1 VSKAVDEKNRGLPRS
16 EVGLSL
22 MEAIVGILA
31 ALILGSVL
39 LHVIRLGYAMYKLN
53 SATNEVAD
61 QLNKAR
67 EIAMRDGRKVSVI
80 FDAEEN
86 KFGIDLNNNNKLD
99 RGEAEEMPEGV
110 TFSESAV
117 FSFTPAGTPPQKTKL
132 PSITISNARNSR
144 SISVSSLGS
153 IEIDEIE

>member
-1 VSKAVDEKNRGLPRS
+1 MSKVLSEKNRSGLGS
-16 EVGLSL
+16 EAGLSL
-22 MEAIVGILA
+22 MEAIVGVLA

-61 QLNKAR
+61 QLSRAR

-86 KFGIDLNNNNKLD
+86 RFGIDLNNNNRLD

-110 TFSESAV
+110 TLSESVV
-117 FSFTPAGTPPQKTKL
+117 FTFTPAGTPPQKTKL

-144 SISVSSLGS
+144 SVSVSSLGS
-153 IEIDEIE
+153 IEIDDIE